1 MLAGLPNF
9 NPHSLGHSERNLPVK
24 RSNLVRKPKKEKKP
38 SLNHPVV
45 APEKAVKPVSPKK
58 RVPIRQVS
66 KRRSQDNVAYAKHKA
81 SLPEICIDPL
91 TGEKFNR
98 KDGEHHHP
106 AGRRKTSFLFVVP
119 VTHST
124 HMAIHERCKQAEL
137 DGLLW
142 RGRNSKVFTPED
154 AYELLKLVPFPE
166 TFLICIQL
174 WEKTLNP

>member
-1 MLAGLPNF
+1 M
-9 NPHSLGHSERNLPVK
+9 K

-45 APEKAVKPVSPKK
+45 APERAVKPVSPKK

-66 KRRSQDNVAYAKHKA
+66 KRRSQDNLAYVKHKQ

-91 TGEKFNR
+91 TGDRFNR
-98 KDGEHHHP
+98 EEGEPHHP

-119 VTHST
+119 VLHST
-124 HMAIHERCKQAEL
+124 HAQIHEMPKQAEL
-137 DGLLW
+137 DGLLF
-142 RGRNSKVFTPED
+142 RGRNSKVFTPDD
-154 AYELLKLVPFPE
+154 AYELLKLVPHPE

-174 WEKTLNP
+174 WEKTLKQPS

>member
-1 MLAGLPNF
+1 M
-9 NPHSLGHSERNLPVK
+9 K
-24 RSNLVRKPKKEKKP
+24 RSPLTRKPKKEKKP
-38 SLNHPVV
+38 SLNHP
-45 APEKAVKPVSPKK
+45 ALPPKKPVKPVSAKK

-66 KRRSQDNVAYAKHKA
+66 KRRSQDNLDYVKHKK

-98 KDGEHHHP
+98 EEGEPHHP

-119 VTHST
+119 VLPST
-124 HMAIHERCKQAEL
+124 HHQIHEMPKQAEL

-142 RGRNSKVFTPED
+142 PGRNSKVFTPAD
-154 AYELLKLVPFPE
+154 AYELLKLVPHPE

-174 WEKTLNP
+174 WEKTLNPSTH